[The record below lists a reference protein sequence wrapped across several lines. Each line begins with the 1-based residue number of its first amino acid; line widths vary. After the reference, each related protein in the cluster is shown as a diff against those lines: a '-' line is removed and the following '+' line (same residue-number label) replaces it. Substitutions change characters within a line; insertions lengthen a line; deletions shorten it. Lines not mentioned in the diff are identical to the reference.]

1 MDMLHTLP
9 VHDATGL
16 CGQMNHPPPTDV
28 TQLLLDWN
36 SGNKAALEKLMP
48 AVYKEL
54 RRIAARYLRGE
65 RSGHTL
71 QPTALV
77 HEAYIRLIDR
87 SQVSWQNRAHF
98 LGTAAQL
105 MRHIL
110 VDHARARNAAKRGGG
125 EYRLSLDEALVAF
138 GPPDIDLIALDDA
151 LEELAALDPQQGR
164 VIELRFF
171 GGLSVEETA
180 VVLGVS
186 PTTVRRDWTTAKL
199 WLRRKMDRAAT
210 SGE

>member
-1 MDMLHTLP
+1 MLHTLR
-9 VHDATGL
+9 VQNSTGL
-16 CGQMNHPPPTDV
+16 SVQMNQPSSTDV

-36 SGNKAALEKLMP
+36 NGNKAALEQLMP

-54 RRIAARYLRGE
+54 RKIAARYLRGE

-77 HEAYIRLIDR
+77 HEAYLRLIDR
-87 SQVSWQNRAHF
+87 TQVNWQNRAHF
-98 LGTAAQL
+98 LGTAATL

-125 EYRLSLDEALVAF
+125 EYKISLNEALISFEPPDLDLVVLDE
-138 GPPDIDLIALDDA
+138 A
-151 LEELAALDPQQGR
+151 LEELAVLDPQQSR

-180 VVLGVS
+180 VVIGIS
-186 PTTVRRDWTTAKL
+186 PTTVRRDWATAKL
-199 WLRRKMDRAAT
+199 WLRRRMDK
-210 SGE
+210 G

>member
-1 MDMLHTLP
+1 MLQPLRIENST
-9 VHDATGL
+9 DFS
-16 CGQMNHPPPTDV
+16 GQMNQPSSTDV

-36 SGNKAALEKLMP
+36 NGSNAALEKLMP

-54 RRIAARYLRGE
+54 RKIAARYLRGE

-77 HEAYIRLIDR
+77 HEAYIKLIDR
-87 SQVSWQNRAHF
+87 SQVNWQNRAHF

-105 MRHIL
+105 MRNIL

-125 EYRLSLDEALVAF
+125 EYKVSLNEAMISSE
-138 GPPDIDLIALDDA
+138 PPDVDLIALDEA
-151 LEELAALDPQQGR
+151 LDELSALDPQQGR

-171 GGLSVEETA
+171 GGLSIEETA
-180 VVLGVS
+180 VVLGIS

-199 WLRRKMDRAAT
+199 WLRRRMDK
-210 SGE
+210 